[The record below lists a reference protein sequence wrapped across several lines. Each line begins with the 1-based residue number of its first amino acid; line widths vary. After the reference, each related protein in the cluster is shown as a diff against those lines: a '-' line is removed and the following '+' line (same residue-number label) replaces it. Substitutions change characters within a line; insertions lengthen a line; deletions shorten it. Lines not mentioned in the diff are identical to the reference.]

1 MQPLARRSI
10 HLTTRRRRVAC
21 TPVSLNDW
29 ILALHLL
36 SAVALVAAEVAFT
49 VMIAGLWRTDS
60 PTRVASTMPLAR
72 VGAALVMIGMAGT
85 VIFGVWLAISR
96 EEYQLWDGWIIAALV
111 LWAVGGFLG
120 QKSGEGYQAGGE
132 LGAKLAA
139 EGTTSSPEL
148 AETFGP
154 SRVFWLHNATLVVVV
169 LIVVVMIW
177 KPGA

>member
-1 MQPLARRSI
+1 M
-10 HLTTRRRRVAC
+10 
-21 TPVSLNDW
+21 SLNDW

-36 SAVALVAAEVAFT
+36 SAVALVAAEVMFT
-49 VMIAGLWRTDS
+49 VMIAGLWRSDS
-60 PTRVASTMPLAR
+60 PTKVASTMPLAR
-72 VGAALVMIGMAGT
+72 LGVLFVMIGIAGT

-111 LWAVGGFLG
+111 LWALGGFLG
-120 QKSGEGYQAGGE
+120 QKSGEAYQAGGE

-148 AETFGP
+148 AETFGA
-154 SRVFWLHNATLVVVV
+154 SRAFWLHIGTLLVVV
-169 LIVVVMIW
+169 LIIVDMIW

>member
-1 MQPLARRSI
+1 L
-10 HLTTRRRRVAC
+10 
-21 TPVSLNDW
+21 SLNDW

-36 SAVALVAAEVAFT
+36 SAVALVAAEVMFT
-49 VMIAGLWRTDS
+49 VMITGLWRSDS
-60 PTRVASTMPLAR
+60 PTKVASTMPLAR
-72 VGAALVMIGMAGT
+72 LGVLFVMIGIAGT

-111 LWAVGGFLG
+111 LWALGGFLG
-120 QKSGEGYQAGGE
+120 QKSGEAYQAGGE

-148 AETFGP
+148 AETFGA
-154 SRVFWLHNATLVVVV
+154 SRAFWLHTATLVVVV
-169 LIVVVMIW
+169 LIIVDMIW

>member
-1 MQPLARRSI
+1 L
-10 HLTTRRRRVAC
+10 
-21 TPVSLNDW
+21 SLNDW

-36 SAVALVAAEVAFT
+36 SAVALVAAEVMFT
-49 VMIAGLWRTDS
+49 VMIAGLWRSDS
-60 PTRVASTMPLAR
+60 PTKVASTIPLAR
-72 VGAALVMIGMAGT
+72 LGVLFVMIGITGT

-111 LWAVGGFLG
+111 LWALGGFLG
-120 QKSGEGYQAGGE
+120 QKSGEAYQAGGE

-148 AETFGP
+148 AETFGA
-154 SRVFWLHNATLVVVV
+154 SRAFWLHTATLVVVV
-169 LIVVVMIW
+169 LIIVDMIW

>member
-1 MQPLARRSI
+1 M
-10 HLTTRRRRVAC
+10 
-21 TPVSLNDW
+21 SLNDW

-36 SAVALVAAEVAFT
+36 SAVALVAAEVMFT
-49 VMIAGLWRTDS
+49 VMITGLWRSDS
-60 PTRVASTMPLAR
+60 PTKVASTMPLAR
-72 VGAALVMIGMAGT
+72 LGVLFVMIGIAGT

-111 LWAVGGFLG
+111 LWALGGFLG
-120 QKSGEGYQAGGE
+120 QKSGEAYQAGGE

-148 AETFGP
+148 AETFGA
-154 SRVFWLHNATLVVVV
+154 SRAFWLHTATLVVVV
-169 LIVVVMIW
+169 LIIVDMIW